1 MFTVASYPMANTG
14 MPRKSVS
21 NGRAQINPLRILD
34 ISNESSFRESA
45 LAYLS
50 SLEFKVDSVSTGCAG
65 LQRAN
70 QNTWHAILL
79 SDQVSDMHW
88 LDVLK
93 KLRSF
98 TRVPIVVIASAPE
111 HSSGIESFNLG
122 ADEYVSLTVAHDK
135 LMARLRAL
143 IRRAGWAVHENP
155 IPVVNE
161 VVVGALRLGLG
172 TYTAFFGD
180 TVLDLTRTEFE
191 VLLTLARSAGK
202 ACTRDELVESSKG
215 GVWQVFDRGIDMH
228 ISALRRALGDESKE
242 PRFIKTVRGVG
253 YRLEISELGPAK

>member
-1 MFTVASYPMANTG
+1 MFTVAPYLMGNTG
-14 MPRKSVS
+14 MPRKHLPS
-21 NGRAQINPLRILD
+21 GKTQPHLLRILD
-34 ISNESSFRESA
+34 ISNESSFQERT

-50 SLEFKVDSVSTGCAG
+50 SLEFELDTVSTGCAG

-88 LDVLK
+88 HCVLK

-98 TRVPIVVIASAPE
+98 SRVPVVIIASAPD
-111 HSSGIESFNLG
+111 HANCVASFNLG
-122 ADEYVSLTVAHDK
+122 ADEYVPESVPQDK
-135 LMARLRAL
+135 LVARLRAL

-161 VVVGALRLGLG
+161 VVVGALRLRLG
-172 TYTAFFGD
+172 NYTASLGD
-180 TVLDLTRTEFE
+180 TVLNLTRTEFE
-191 VLLTLARSAGK
+191 VLLTLARSAGQ

-228 ISALRRALGDESKE
+228 ISSLRRALGDESRE

-253 YRLEISELGPAK
+253 YRLEIPEMAPAK